1 MPVFCFLDET
11 FLIKNLLQCE
21 FFPYNLK
28 MCQEVTIKRKINE
41 AQWQD
46 TGGQQ

>member
-1 MPVFCFLDET
+1 MPVFCFLAET
-11 FLIKNLLQCE
+11 

-28 MCQEVTIKRKINE
+28 MCQEVTIKRKRNE